1 MALLPR
7 ATLRTREPL
16 PAGQRRVRG
25 RFQEWPVTAVVEIDF
40 ASGGDKM
47 AVYAAAVRDL
57 AADQIAHIRDPAHA
71 RRLTEADSVA
81 AVALAC
87 EADRLA
93 RVAG

>member
-1 MALLPR
+1 MLPG
-7 ATLRTREPL
+7 AIVRTTERL
-16 PAGQRRVRG
+16 AGGPRPVRG
-25 RFQEWPVTAVVEIDF
+25 RFREWEATAIVEIEF
-40 ASGGDKM
+40 AAGDKM

-57 AADQIAHIRDPAHA
+57 AADQIARIRDPAHA

-93 RVAG
+93 QAAG